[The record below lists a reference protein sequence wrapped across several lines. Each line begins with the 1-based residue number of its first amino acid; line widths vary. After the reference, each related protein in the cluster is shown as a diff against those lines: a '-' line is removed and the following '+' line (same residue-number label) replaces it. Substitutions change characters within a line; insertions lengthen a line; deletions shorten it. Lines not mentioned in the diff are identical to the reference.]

1 MMEGQ
6 RILIIE
12 DDRDTASFFQVVLEL
27 VGFECEVVLSARDA
41 FIALAAYVP
50 DLIMLDMRLGLEI
63 GGQDILFQIRSNPRF
78 DRTRVVVVTAYP
90 HMAKHVTELAD
101 LVLLKPVDVDQ
112 IKTLLER
119 LARMEIKPKYLQFR
133 DPVTELFN
141 EEFLSTRLEL
151 AFERAR
157 RRGDFIYGV
166 IVLQFHSP
174 QMEQLQNDD
183 LLVVDV
189 LRTIV
194 RRLRENLRPTD
205 TIARLTGW
213 KFAILNEDLSQAAD
227 LDIILKRLKTRLVQ
241 PVEIGPTAL
250 HPVVQVGTAFY
261 RPDFRSPGEV
271 LKKAEEAAHGSEAI
285 RLGDSQSAPVD

>member
-1 MMEGQ
+1 MEGQ

-27 VGFECEVVLSARDA
+27 VGFECEVVLSAREA

-90 HMAKHVTELAD
+90 HMAKHVTDLAD

-119 LARMEIKPKYLQFR
+119 LSRMEIKPKYLQFR

-141 EEFLSTRLEL
+141 QEFFYTRLEL
-151 AFERAR
+151 AYERAR
-157 RRGDFIYGV
+157 RRSDFLYC
-166 IVLQFHSP
+166 VLIFHFDFAEFDQFQH
-174 QMEQLQNDD
+174 DD
-183 LLVVDV
+183 MLMVDV
-189 LRTIV
+189 LKSIV
-194 RRLRENLRPTD
+194 RRLRDNLRPTD
-205 TIARLTGW
+205 TIARLSGW
-213 KFAILNEDLSQAAD
+213 KFAALNEELSRPAD
-227 LDIILKRLKTRLVQ
+227 QEVILKRLHSKLIQPIEIGSTRLQ
-241 PVEIGPTAL
+241 PVVRLGSA
-250 HPVVQVGTAFY
+250 VYQ
-261 RPDFRSPGEV
+261 PDLQTPGEL
-271 LKKAEEAAHGSEAI
+271 LKRAEET
-285 RLGDSQSAPVD
+285 DQSAEGGGSGARKKVSVD